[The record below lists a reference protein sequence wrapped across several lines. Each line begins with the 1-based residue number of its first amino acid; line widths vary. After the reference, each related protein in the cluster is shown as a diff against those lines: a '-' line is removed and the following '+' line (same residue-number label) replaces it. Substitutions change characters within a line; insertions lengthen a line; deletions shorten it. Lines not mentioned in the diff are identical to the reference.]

1 MSTIL
6 RPSLKILIVLC
17 FTFAFCSLAQAQAT
31 RTWVS
36 GVGDDAN
43 PCSRT
48 APCKTFAGA
57 ISKTFIGGEI
67 DALDPG
73 GFGAVTITKSITIDG
88 CCMTSILA
96 SGTTGIIIN
105 IASGNA
111 NDPERRVTIRHLSI
125 NGTGSSGAIGQR
137 TGLKG
142 INIIAANAVH
152 VENCYIQNFTQEG
165 INLAVTNEAAG
176 AALFV
181 KDTNLQNCNVG
192 INSTATA
199 GFAVANLN
207 NVRIEKMSTNGLQI
221 GTHGHA
227 HVRQSYIAFCPT
239 DGVSM
244 AAGVT
249 DGSVNLESTFIA
261 SNGTGVRNGGT
272 GSALLLSN
280 TSLLLKR
287 TGIASASGAAGGGGN
302 SHGNNMISGNTA
314 AGTTPN
320 GVGQQ

>member
-1 MSTIL
+1 MTKSRFVVTALSIVIVIL
-6 RPSLKILIVLC
+6 ATSAV
-17 FTFAFCSLAQAQAT
+17 ASAQAT

-36 GVGDDAN
+36 GVGDDVN

-57 ISKTFIGGEI
+57 ISKTAIGGEI
-67 DALDPG
+67 DALDPAG
-73 GFGAVTITKSITIDG
+73 YGSVSITKSITLDG
-88 CCMTSILA
+88 CCMASILA
-96 SGTTGIIIN
+96 SGTFGISIN
-105 IASGNA
+105 VAAGNG
-111 NDPERRVTIRHLSI
+111 NDPERRVTIRHLTI
-125 NGTGSSGAIGQR
+125 NGTGSSGAVGQR
-137 TGLKG
+137 TGTRG
-142 INIIAANAVH
+142 INVIAANAVH
-152 VENCYIQNFTQEG
+152 VENVYIQNFTQEG
-165 INLAVTNEAAG
+165 INMAVTNESGAG
-176 AALFV
+176 LFV

-192 INSTATA
+192 VNVTAA
-199 GFAVANLN
+199 SGFTVANLN

-221 GTHGHA
+221 GVHGHA

-272 GSALLLSN
+272 GSTIDLSN
-280 TSLLLKR
+280 TSIMQNS
-287 TGIASASGAAGGGGN
+287 TGIASSSGAAGGGVN
-302 SHGNNMISGNTA
+302 SHGNNMISGNTS